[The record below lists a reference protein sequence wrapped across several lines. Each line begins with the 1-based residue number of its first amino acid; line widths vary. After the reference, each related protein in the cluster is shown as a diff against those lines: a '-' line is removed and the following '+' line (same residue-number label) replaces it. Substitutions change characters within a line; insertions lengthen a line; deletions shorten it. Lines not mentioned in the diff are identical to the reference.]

1 MGELVFSTL
10 TKEALPLLRYRT
22 GDLASLTREPCAC
35 GRTFARM
42 SRVLGRTDD
51 MLIIRGVNVFP
62 SEIERA
68 LLAIP
73 ELEPHYQL
81 VVERPGRLDE
91 LTVQVEGTV
100 EAAPVRRQLHSVLG
114 LSAEVEVVQPGA
126 IPRSEGKALRVLD
139 RRGT

>member
-1 MGELVFSTL
+1 
-10 TKEALPLLRYRT
+10 
-22 GDLASLTREPCAC
+22 
-35 GRTFARM
+35 
-42 SRVLGRTDD
+42 

-73 ELEPHYQL
+73 DLAPHYQI

-91 LTVQVEGTV
+91 LIVQVEGTV
-100 EAAPVRRQLHSVLG
+100 DALMVGRRLEGALG
-114 LSAEVEVVQPGA
+114 LTARVEIVPLGS

-139 RRGT
+139 RRPA

>member
-1 MGELVFSTL
+1 
-10 TKEALPLLRYRT
+10 
-22 GDLASLTREPCAC
+22 
-35 GRTFARM
+35 M
-42 SRVLGRTDD
+42 SRVVGRADD

-73 ELEPHYQL
+73 QLEPHYQL

-100 EAAPVRRQLHSVLG
+100 EAASVRKQLHSMLG
-114 LSAEVEVVQPGA
+114 LTAAVEIVPPGS